1 MRTRLLLSWLAA
13 CVASGACNE
22 HEKAVTTS
30 EAPAYAA
37 ASDPLE
43 ARHETVSV
51 ERSSDAEQAA
61 RAPSAK
67 ACADDM
73 LSVAGNYCSKV
84 SQVCLREQGSH
95 RGHPTRSERCL
106 SYAQPSVCEG
116 TRKALAF
123 CIDRFEWPNRV
134 DTAPLVLVSWR
145 EAGELCARAGKRLCT
160 EEEWTLACEGEQML
174 PYTLGYKRPVD
185 ACAIDL
191 PYREPQRPLLQHSA
205 CLADPVCGAELDRI
219 DQRRPARADSACFSP
234 FGAVDMN
241 GNVNEWV
248 DATAATYPYRGALK
262 GGWWGPVRNRC
273 RPAVHQHREDHW
285 GYEIGFRCCRNPDEN
300 SVTPRLETGRERP

>member
-1 MRTRLLLSWLAA
+1 
-13 CVASGACNE
+13 
-22 HEKAVTTS
+22 
-30 EAPAYAA
+30 
-37 ASDPLE
+37 
-43 ARHETVSV
+43 
-51 ERSSDAEQAA
+51 
-61 RAPSAK
+61 
-67 ACADDM
+67 M
-73 LSVAGNYCSKV
+73 LPVVGNYCSKV

-116 TRKALAF
+116 PRKALAF

-134 DTAPLVLVSWR
+134 DASPLVLVSWR

-174 PYTLGYKRPVD
+174 PYTRGYERPLG

-191 PYREPQRPLLQHSA
+191 PYREPRRPLLPHA
-205 CLADPVCGAELDRI
+205 LCLADADCRAELTRI
-219 DQRRPARADSACFSP
+219 DQRRPARADSACVSP

-248 DATAATYPYRGALK
+248 NAAGAKYPFRGALK

-285 GYEIGFRCCRNPDEN
+285 GYEIGFRCCRNADDNPLTHGVQMDRQ
-300 SVTPRLETGRERP
+300 RL